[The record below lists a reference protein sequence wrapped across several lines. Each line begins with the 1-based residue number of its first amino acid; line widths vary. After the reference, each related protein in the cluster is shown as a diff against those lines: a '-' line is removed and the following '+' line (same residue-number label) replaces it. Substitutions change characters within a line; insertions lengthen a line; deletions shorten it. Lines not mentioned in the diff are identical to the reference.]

1 MIEKYGANAG
11 WMSMI
16 VLHHVDCHV
25 PTSMAVF
32 ESSVMFFAFNG
43 EMKLIIFLKYNL
55 YWPQTCV
62 LFMCLTHISYS
73 SLAIYHH
80 P

>member
-1 MIEKYGANAG
+1 
-11 WMSMI
+11 MI
-16 VLHHVDCHV
+16 VLRHVDCHV

-43 EMKLIIFLKYNL
+43 EMKLIIFLQYNL
-55 YWPQTCV
+55 YWPQTCAFHV
-62 LFMCLTHISYS
+62 SY
-73 SLAIYHH
+73 